1 MLGGHV
7 PLETG
12 ETTRDELYLSGLEGE
27 THRDT
32 PRERPGD
39 GAWSPGRSSTKLH
52 LRTNIF
58 FLSTTSA
65 PSFFYLFIFCL
76 TSSFL
81 RERRAKG
88 REEEKQKR
96 RRRLWREG
104 RGEEEEEE
112 GGGEAEAGVKFV
124 QVCTSLRKRHFDS
137 SPLRS
142 KFAAHFLSLLFFFFI
157 PFIIHHPRR
166 SSSSSSSSSPPPPP
180 PSSSSSSSPRCLGA
194 SSPTPTKSSCEQ
206 WLQTQTQQT
215 PPPPAPSPRL
225 ERKRCFTKRTAVME
239 NSTEEMQEGGG
250 ANTEINEKE
259 AELKEEKTHN
269 NLKGAIN
276 GVSEG
281 ATSGG
286 EKLQNGD
293 RGGGDLSSI
302 NAMMSAVMSAAGTIN
317 GGGGDEGES
326 GVTSAN
332 SSAGPSPSP
341 SPNKSLTAAMRAP
354 PSRNARR
361 NQTKDDSSAFI
372 CPLCS
377 KNCQTQHQLTMH
389 IRQHNADTGATDHSC
404 SICGKCL
411 SSASSLDR
419 HMLVHSGERP
429 YKCNVCGQTFTTNGN
444 MHRHMKIHEK
454 DPASGLLPASSPP
467 SPNKRRRP
475 SVKRRQDPEESGE
488 EPPNKKVQRL
498 RLPGGAG
505 RGRRRGLTAPRCV
518 QVPEDAAAEDAAA
531 AVQGSEEELLPC
543 PICFKT
549 CSSRLDLDAHMDAH
563 PDTALRCDL
572 CCLSFRTHRGLL
584 RHNAGVHKL
593 LPQDPSGRPFIQN
606 NPSIPTG
613 FNDLAFIDF
622 SCKKF
627 AHIAQVWCETNLRRC
642 ISKFHRF
649 VCDCC
654 DKAFPLRSALEL
666 HKTTSHPDKAPAAAP
681 EEAEEEPEEE
691 EEEPEEDGG
700 GDSENGEEERQDAEA
715 EVVSPE
721 QACFLEAFGLQHAS
735 KVAPGPTD
743 DEIHQAHLDSI
754 KVIHVEPP
762 SSSLPQEPASAHLSG
777 GLGLTLGLNVG
788 GLAALSI
795 PLLEASGSALQ
806 GLSQR
811 DALSLLSL
819 QPFQTSFLLQPDG
832 GAATAGAAASG
843 MKPGEAG
850 GAGIMELADI
860 QQILKVAAAA
870 PNQMGLPPLAKAP
883 GFPGGPGHVQGQKAM
898 PPLKPKPPISPR
910 LSLTATTPPPLQ
922 SSQQAS
928 LGCIS
933 PSLPPPT
940 LFKTPSCSSSSS
952 SSSAGQMDTEC
963 MGDTPSSDS
972 PPAATTAVHEEAG
985 LSGRKLGAKAGN
997 NAGSAKGS
1005 FPCRFCD
1012 QVFAFSGVLQAHMR
1026 FHLGILPHQCNIC
1039 DYVAPDKATLIRHL
1053 RTHSGE
1059 RPYVCRVCHYPFTV
1073 KANCERHLRKKH
1085 AKTSRKD
1092 IEKNIKYV
1100 TSSSTANM
1108 AAPITA
1114 ATTTQDTEADTT
1126 CRFCGEDLKTY
1137 RALQIHLRTHNG
1149 CQRKPFE
1156 CRRCGAAFLAKR
1168 NCIHHLL
1175 KQHPEVQEREIEEHI
1190 ATLLPAAGGGTT
1202 RTVPVNATALNGISQ
1217 PPIQVLQA
1225 VKMED
1230 LASAAFP
1237 AELDQPLDFSA
1248 KGRGGG
1254 SQAGSPGVKL
1264 ESASPTFDCGV
1275 LDQPID
1281 LSIPSKRQRREAAS
1295 GGEKREIKT
1304 EQSGGIMEQQLALA
1318 LSKDEKTASALP
1330 PLHPHP
1336 QLGCYQLPPG
1346 STPPPASL
1354 PSSARA
1360 QRLKPLL
1367 PKPSASASTPPC
1379 AALKELPPLASI
1391 AQIISSVS
1399 AAQDLL
1405 KRDAAP
1411 PEVKPQPGAASSQT
1425 DSAADAPGPAAA
1437 IDTQSDDLSE
1447 GSSRRRSR
1455 KKPAALAAKEKV
1467 ASGGIDLESS
1477 GEFASVEKMLA
1488 TTDANKFSTYLQT
1501 GAAELPG
1508 KRDVDRAAA
1517 TAGSGGEEKEGGERE
1532 EGRPAALSVP
1542 QSKGKKNAY
1551 SNSVQKMTCPFCPRV
1566 FPWAS
1571 SLQRHMLT
1579 HTGQKPFPCP
1589 RCDAFFSTKSNCERH
1604 LLRKHGVTHRTL
1616 RRNGAIVKKE
1626 DDEGLHESAESQSEN
1641 EQLASETQDLSGAS
1655 TTPDSGHA
1663 PTVDSSAPCENS
1675 PGSPTHKAS
1684 QAAEQLE
1691 AETGEQPDQ
1700 QEAPET
1706 RAASTKQPPQSS
1718 KVESTDDDDCH
1729 SNKSLDL
1736 NFGKKLID
1744 FKLSTSSSSSAPQE
1758 EQPCSSSCSSSSSAS
1773 STSAPPEAAESPEE
1787 KDKASAGNP
1796 VKQQPEYKHVCRVCK
1811 KSFRYATTLARH
1823 ERAHLSEET
1832 PTPMEEASPAMEEG
1846 KAAEESKAA
1855 EEEKDEKEL
1864 EMELE
1869 LEVEEGGAKGGESEG
1884 GESVESE
1891 EEEEEEKEKEERSD
1905 EEASEPKNV
1914 EGGETGG
1921 GRVDKRKKICNV
1933 CDKRFWSLQ
1942 DLTRHMR
1949 SHTGERPYQ
1958 CKTCER
1964 TFTLKHSLVRHQRIH
1979 LKPRGADESSAA
1991 NDDASEDGDSCTP
2004 TPTSTCPP
2012 SENESECGSAAAR
2025 AKELEEEDVK
2035 EEGDG
2040 QPEESGAAAAEDG
2053 SAKASDSDPTSEEA
2067 DIQDESELSSSDST
2081 HQATESKTTTS
2092 TDSPAAPDSS
2102 KDPASCS
2109 RPPGDTAAA
2118 PPAEGIIHGLLE
2130 IHSQPPLEHTLPN
2143 GEPPLVGAD

>member
-1 MLGGHV
+1 
-7 PLETG
+7 
-12 ETTRDELYLSGLEGE
+12 
-27 THRDT
+27 
-32 PRERPGD
+32 
-39 GAWSPGRSSTKLH
+39 
-52 LRTNIF
+52 
-58 FLSTTSA
+58 
-65 PSFFYLFIFCL
+65 
-76 TSSFL
+76 
-81 RERRAKG
+81 
-88 REEEKQKR
+88 
-96 RRRLWREG
+96 
-104 RGEEEEEE
+104 
-112 GGGEAEAGVKFV
+112 
-124 QVCTSLRKRHFDS
+124 
-137 SPLRS
+137 
-142 KFAAHFLSLLFFFFI
+142 
-157 PFIIHHPRR
+157 
-166 SSSSSSSSSPPPPP
+166 
-180 PSSSSSSSPRCLGA
+180 
-194 SSPTPTKSSCEQ
+194 
-206 WLQTQTQQT
+206 
-215 PPPPAPSPRL
+215 
-225 ERKRCFTKRTAVME
+225 ME
-239 NSTEEMQEGGG
+239 NSTEELQEGGG
-250 ANTEINEKE
+250 ASAAVKEEE
-259 AELKEEKTHN
+259 AELTEEKTHS
-269 NLKGAIN
+269 NLKGALN
-276 GVSEG
+276 GVMEAG
-281 ATSGG
+281 GG

-293 RGGGDLSSI
+293 RGGGMMGAEGGGGGDLSSI
-302 NAMMSAVMSAAGTIN
+302 NAMMSAVMSAAGSIN
-317 GGGGDEGES
+317 GGGDADGGS

-341 SPNKSLTAAMRAP
+341 SPSKSITAAMRAP

-361 NQTKDDSSAFI
+361 TQDTKDDSSAYI
-372 CPLCS
+372 CPLCD

-454 DPASGLLPASSPP
+454 DPASGLLPVSPP
-467 SPNKRRRP
+467 SPTKRRRP
-475 SVKRRQDPEESGE
+475 SVKRRLGPEEEAGE
-488 EPPNKKVQRL
+488 EPPSKKV
-498 RLPGGAG
+498 
-505 RGRRRGLTAPRCV
+505 V
-518 QVPEDAAAEDAAA
+518 EDAAGEEAT
-531 AVQGSEEELLPC
+531 AVRGSEEELLPC

-649 VCDCC
+649 VCDGC
-654 DKAFPLRSALEL
+654 DKAFPLRSALDL
-666 HKTTSHPDKAPAAAP
+666 HKKTSHPDEADGQEDGAAENGA
-681 EEAEEEPEEE
+681 AENGAAENGAAENGAAENGLQSPEEE
-691 EEEPEEDGG
+691 EVP
-700 GDSENGEEERQDAEA
+700 SEQESFME
-715 EVVSPE
+715 
-721 QACFLEAFGLQHAS
+721 LLGLQHVS
-735 KVAPGPTD
+735 KVKSGPTD

-762 SSSLPQEPASAHLSG
+762 SSSLPQEPAASFLSG
-777 GLGLTLGLNVG
+777 GLGLTLG
-788 GLAALSI
+788 GLALSI

-819 QPFQTSFLLQPDG
+819 QPFQTGFLLQPDG
-832 GAATAGAAASG
+832 AAAAAGSSAV
-843 MKPGEAG
+843 KPGEAG
-850 GAGIMELADI
+850 GAGLVELADI

-883 GFPGGPGHVQGQKAM
+883 GFTGGQGQVQGQKAM

-910 LSLTATTPPPLQ
+910 SSLTATTPPPLQ

-940 LFKTPSCSSSSS
+940 PTLFKTPSSS
-952 SSSAGQMDTEC
+952 SSSAGNGGQMDAEC
-963 MGDTPSSDS
+963 MGDAHTPLSDS
-972 PPAATTAVHEEAG
+972 PPAASTAVHEEAG
-985 LSGRKLGAKAGN
+985 LSGRKPGTKAGN

-1012 QVFAFSGVLQAHMR
+1012 QVFTFSGVLQAHMR

-1100 TSSSTANM
+1100 TSTTTANI
-1108 AAPITA
+1108 AAAITA
-1114 ATTTQDTEADTT
+1114 STPTTTQDTETGYTGAETT
-1126 CRFCGEDLKTY
+1126 CRFCGEDLKSY

-1190 ATLLPAAGGGTT
+1190 ATLQPTATVAAARATPGA
-1202 RTVPVNATALNGISQ
+1202 PVALNGIDQ
-1217 PPIQVLQA
+1217 PPAPALQA
-1225 VKMED
+1225 VKVE
-1230 LASAAFP
+1230 ANVVFP

-1248 KGRGGG
+1248 KGRGAGG
-1254 SQAGSPGVKL
+1254 LTGSPGVKL
-1264 ESASPTFDCGV
+1264 ESVSPSFECS
-1275 LDQPID
+1275 DQPID
-1281 LSIPSKRQRREAAS
+1281 LSIPSKRQRREA
-1295 GGEKREIKT
+1295 GDIKEIKT
-1304 EQSGGIMEQQLALA
+1304 EHGGGSIIEQQNV
-1318 LSKDEKTASALP
+1318 LSKDEKTAGALP

-1346 STPPPASL
+1346 STPPPTSL
-1354 PSSARA
+1354 PAAARA

-1367 PKPSASASTPPC
+1367 PKPSSSSPS

-1391 AQIISSVS
+1391 AQIIHSVS
-1399 AAQDLL
+1399 AAPDLL
-1405 KRDAAP
+1405 KREAASL
-1411 PEVKPQPGAASSQT
+1411 EAKPQTGASSQA
-1425 DSAADAPGPAAA
+1425 DPAADAPGPSAGLEP
-1437 IDTQSDDLSE
+1437 QSDDVSE

-1455 KKPAALAAKEKV
+1455 KKPAALALKEKV
-1467 ASGGIDLESS
+1467 VSGGIDLESS

-1501 GAAELPG
+1501 GAAELG
-1508 KRDVDRAAA
+1508 TKREGD
-1517 TAGSGGEEKEGGERE
+1517 GGGGEEKEGGVRE
-1532 EGRPAALSVP
+1532 EVKPTAAAMTVP
-1542 QSKGKKNAY
+1542 QTKGKKNAY

-1616 RRNGAIVKKE
+1616 RRNGAIMKK
-1626 DDEGLHESAESQSEN
+1626 DGDEGSQESAGSQSET
-1641 EQLASETQDLSGAS
+1641 EQVAPEAQDLSSVA
-1655 TTPDSGHA
+1655 TTADSGPA
-1663 PTVDSSAPCENS
+1663 PDADSPAPSESTQPS
-1675 PGSPTHKAS
+1675 PAHKPSQGCSPAG
-1684 QAAEQLE
+1684 EQQE
-1691 AETGEQPDQ
+1691 AEITKHPDQ
-1700 QEAPET
+1700 QEAPESCT
-1706 RAASTKQPPQSS
+1706 APGKQPPQSC
-1718 KVESTDDDDCH
+1718 KVESADDDDCN

-1744 FKLSTSSSSSAPQE
+1744 FKLSTSSSGSAQEEPPSQPEPTSSPSSAASTSAPQSATE
-1758 EQPCSSSCSSSSSAS
+1758 SPEDKEKPAASSSSSS
-1773 STSAPPEAAESPEE
+1773 SSGSP
-1787 KDKASAGNP
+1787 AT
-1796 VKQQPEYKHVCRVCK
+1796 KQQPDYKHVCRVCK

-1823 ERAHLSEET
+1823 ERAHLTEET
-1832 PTPMEEASPAMEEG
+1832 PSPPPAEEASPVKEE
-1846 KAAEESKAA
+1846 AAESKLA
-1855 EEEKDEKEL
+1855 EEDKDEKET
-1864 EMELE
+1864 ETEAE
-1869 LEVEEGGAKGGESEG
+1869 DGGVKGGESDG
-1884 GESVESE
+1884 GESGDS
-1891 EEEEEEKEKEERSD
+1891 EEEEKEERSN
-1905 EEASEPKNV
+1905 EEASEPKSL
-1914 EGGETGG
+1914 EGGEVSG
-1921 GRVDKRKKICNV
+1921 GRVDKRKKICKV
-1933 CDKRFWSLQ
+1933 CGKRFWSLQ

-1949 SHTGERPYQ
+1949 SHTGERPYRCQ
-1958 CKTCER
+1958 TCER

-1979 LKPRGADESSAA
+1979 LKPRGADGSSAT

-2012 SENESECGSAAAR
+2012 SENESESGSAAAG

-2035 EEGDG
+2035 EDE
-2040 QPEESGAAAAEDG
+2040 EEERAVNRAESGA
-2053 SAKASDSDPTSEEA
+2053 DSDPPTAVAPEDVEDKSG
-2067 DIQDESELSSSDST
+2067 LDST
-2081 HQATESKTTTS
+2081 PQLLVDSTPGHQATDTKTTTS
-2092 TDSPAAPDSS
+2092 ADSSASDLKSTPDSNAS
-2102 KDPASCS
+2102 KDPSS
-2109 RPPGDTAAA
+2109 SSSPPGEAAS
-2118 PPAEGIIHGLLE
+2118 AEGFIQGLLE
-2130 IHSQPPLEHTLPN
+2130 IHAKPPLEHILPN
-2143 GEPPLVGAD
+2143 GEPPLVGVD

>member
-1 MLGGHV
+1 M
-7 PLETG
+7 
-12 ETTRDELYLSGLEGE
+12 S
-27 THRDT
+27 
-32 PRERPGD
+32 
-39 GAWSPGRSSTKLH
+39 
-52 LRTNIF
+52 
-58 FLSTTSA
+58 
-65 PSFFYLFIFCL
+65 
-76 TSSFL
+76 
-81 RERRAKG
+81 RR
-88 REEEKQKR
+88 KQPNPNK
-96 RRRLWREG
+96 
-104 RGEEEEEE
+104 
-112 GGGEAEAGVKFV
+112 VK
-124 QVCTSLRKRHFDS
+124 
-137 SPLRS
+137 P
-142 KFAAHFLSLLFFFFI
+142 
-157 PFIIHHPRR
+157 
-166 SSSSSSSSSPPPPP
+166 
-180 PSSSSSSSPRCLGA
+180 
-194 SSPTPTKSSCEQ
+194 
-206 WLQTQTQQT
+206 
-215 PPPPAPSPRL
+215 
-225 ERKRCFTKRTAVME
+225 VME
-239 NSTEEMQEGGG
+239 SSTEEMPEGGG
-250 ANTEINEKE
+250 ANTEINKKE

-317 GGGGDEGES
+317 GGGGEEGES

-361 NQTKDDSSAFI
+361 NQDTKDDSSAFI
-372 CPLCS
+372 CPLCN

-454 DPASGLLPASSPP
+454 DPASGLLPVSSPP

-475 SVKRRQDPEESGE
+475 SVKRRQGPEEENGE
-488 EPPNKKVQRL
+488 EPPNKKV
-498 RLPGGAG
+498 
-505 RGRRRGLTAPRCV
+505 T
-518 QVPEDAAAEDAAA
+518 EDAAAEDAAA
-531 AVQGSEEELLPC
+531 AVLGSEEELLPC

-593 LPQDPSGRPFIQN
+593 LPQDPNGRPFIQN

-666 HKTTSHPDKAPAAAP
+666 HKTTSHPDKPAAADP
-681 EEAEEEPEEE
+681 EEPED
-691 EEEPEEDGG
+691 EPEEDGG
-700 GDSENGEEERQDAEA
+700 GESEHGEEERQDAET

-721 QACFLEAFGLQHAS
+721 QACFLEAFGLQHTS

-832 GAATAGAAASG
+832 GAATASAASSG
-843 MKPGEAG
+843 IKPGEAG

-883 GFPGGPGHVQGQKAM
+883 GFTGSPGQVQGQKAM

-940 LFKTPSCSSSSS
+940 LFKTPSSSS
-952 SSSAGQMDTEC
+952 SSSAGSGGQMDTEC
-963 MGDTPSSDS
+963 MGDTPLSDS
-972 PPAATTAVHEEAG
+972 PPAASTAVHEEAG
-985 LSGRKLGAKAGN
+985 LSGRKLGTKAGS

-1100 TSSSTANM
+1100 TSTTTASM

-1114 ATTTQDTEADTT
+1114 ATTQDTEADTT
-1126 CRFCGEDLKTY
+1126 CRFCGDDLKTY

-1190 ATLLPAAGGGTT
+1190 ATLLPATAAINT
-1202 RTVPVNATALNGISQ
+1202 RTAPLNPMALNGISQ

-1230 LASAAFP
+1230 LASVVYP

-1264 ESASPTFDCGV
+1264 ESASPTFDCSA

-1281 LSIPSKRQRREAAS
+1281 LSIPSKRQRREVAS
-1295 GGEKREIKT
+1295 SGEKREIKT
-1304 EQSGGIMEQQLALA
+1304 EQSGSVIEQQHALA
-1318 LSKDEKTASALP
+1318 LSKDEKTAGALP

-1354 PSSARA
+1354 PNAARA

-1367 PKPSASASTPPC
+1367 PKPAAATPPST
-1379 AALKELPPLASI
+1379 ALKELPPLASI

-1399 AAQDLL
+1399 AAPDLL
-1405 KRDAAP
+1405 KRDAASL
-1411 PEVKPQPGAASSQT
+1411 EVKPQPGATSAQT
-1425 DSAADAPGPAAA
+1425 DSAADNPGPSAA
-1437 IDTQSDDLSE
+1437 IDSQSDDLSE
-1447 GSSRRRSR
+1447 GSSRRSR

-1467 ASGGIDLESS
+1467 VSSGIDLESS

-1532 EGRPAALSVP
+1532 EGKPAMSVP

-1626 DDEGLHESAESQSEN
+1626 DDEGMHESAESQSET
-1641 EQLASETQDLSGAS
+1641 EQLASETHDLSGAS
-1655 TTPDSGHA
+1655 TTTDSGHA
-1663 PTVDSSAPCENS
+1663 PTSDNSAPCENS
-1675 PGSPTHKAS
+1675 PGSPAHKAS
-1684 QAAEQLE
+1684 QAAEQQE
-1691 AETGEQPDQ
+1691 AETSEQPDQ

-1744 FKLSTSSSSSAPQE
+1744 FKLSASSSSSAPQE

-1773 STSAPPEAAESPEE
+1773 SSSAPQEATESSEE
-1787 KDKASAGNP
+1787 KEKAAASCSTGSP
-1796 VKQQPEYKHVCRVCK
+1796 VKQQPEYKHVCRVCR

-1832 PTPMEEASPAMEEG
+1832 PTPMEEASPAKEED
-1846 KAAEESKAA
+1846 ATESKAA
-1855 EEEKDEKEL
+1855 EEEKDEM
-1864 EMELE
+1864 EMEA
-1869 LEVEEGGAKGGESEG
+1869 EEGGAKGGESEG
-1884 GESVESE
+1884 GESVES
-1891 EEEEEEKEKEERSD
+1891 EEEEKEKEERSD

-1979 LKPRGADESSAA
+1979 LKPRGADGSSAA

-2012 SENESECGSAAAR
+2012 SENESECGSAVAR

-2040 QPEESGAAAAEDG
+2040 QQEDSGTVLEEG
-2053 SAKASDSDPTSEEA
+2053 SAKLADSDPASEDA
-2067 DIQDESELSSSDST
+2067 DIKDKSELSADSSAQQPSSDLT
-2081 HQATESKTTTS
+2081 PQATESKTTTS
-2092 TDSPAAPDSS
+2092 TDSQAAPDSS
-2102 KDPASCS
+2102 KDPSS
-2109 RPPGDTAAA
+2109 SSPPPGGTAT
-2118 PPAEGIIHGLLE
+2118 PAEGLIHGLLE
-2130 IHSQPPLEHTLPN
+2130 IHTKPPLEHILPN
-2143 GEPPLVGAD
+2143 GEPPLVGVD

>member
-1 MLGGHV
+1 MLV
-7 PLETG
+7 
-12 ETTRDELYLSGLEGE
+12 LSEGVE
-27 THRDT
+27 
-32 PRERPGD
+32 
-39 GAWSPGRSSTKLH
+39 
-52 LRTNIF
+52 
-58 FLSTTSA
+58 
-65 PSFFYLFIFCL
+65 
-76 TSSFL
+76 
-81 RERRAKG
+81 
-88 REEEKQKR
+88 
-96 RRRLWREG
+96 
-104 RGEEEEEE
+104 
-112 GGGEAEAGVKFV
+112 
-124 QVCTSLRKRHFDS
+124 
-137 SPLRS
+137 
-142 KFAAHFLSLLFFFFI
+142 
-157 PFIIHHPRR
+157 
-166 SSSSSSSSSPPPPP
+166 
-180 PSSSSSSSPRCLGA
+180 
-194 SSPTPTKSSCEQ
+194 CEQ
-206 WLQTQTQQT
+206 WLQTHTQQT
-215 PPPPAPSPRL
+215 PPPSRPAPRH
-225 ERKRCFTKRTAVME
+225 ERTNEQANERCFTKRTAVME
-239 NSTEEMQEGGG
+239 NPTEELQEGGG
-250 ANTEINEKE
+250 ATTEMNEE
-259 AELKEEKTHN
+259 EVEPTEEKTHS
-269 NLKGAIN
+269 NLKGAMN
-276 GVSEG
+276 GVME
-281 ATSGG
+281 AAASGG

-293 RGGGDLSSI
+293 RGGGGDGGGGGVMEAEGGGDLSSI
-302 NAMMSAVMSAAGTIN
+302 NAMMSTVMSAAGTIN
-317 GGGGDEGES
+317 GEGDGEGES

-341 SPNKSLTAAMRAP
+341 SPSKSLTAAMRAP

-361 NQTKDDSSAFI
+361 NQDTKEDSSACI
-372 CPLCS
+372 CPLCDKS
-377 KNCQTQHQLTMH
+377 CQTQHQLTMH

-429 YKCNVCGQTFTTNGN
+429 YKCSICGQTFTTNGN

-454 DPASGLLPASSPP
+454 DPASGLLPVSPP
-467 SPNKRRRP
+467 SPTKRRRP
-475 SVKRRQDPEESGE
+475 SVKRRQGPEEENGE
-488 EPPNKKVQRL
+488 EPPSKKV
-498 RLPGGAG
+498 
-505 RGRRRGLTAPRCV
+505 V
-518 QVPEDAAAEDAAA
+518 DDAAAEESA
-531 AVQGSEEELLPC
+531 AVLRGSEEELLPC

-549 CSSRLDLDAHMDAH
+549 CNSRLELDAHMDTH

-593 LPQDPSGRPFIQN
+593 LPQDPNGRPFIQN

-666 HKTTSHPDKAPAAAP
+666 HKTTSHPDKPTTTDTEEKV
-681 EEAEEEPEEE
+681 EEAED
-691 EEEPEEDGG
+691 DGAA
-700 GDSENGEEERQDAEA
+700 ENGAENNSEDAEK
-715 EVVSPE
+715 VLPSE
-721 QACFLEAFGLQHAS
+721 QAGFLEALGLQHIS
-735 KVAPGPTD
+735 TVKPGPTD

-762 SSSLPQEPASAHLSG
+762 CSSLPQEPASGYLSG
-777 GLGLTLGLNVG
+777 GLGLTLGLGVG

-795 PLLEASGSALQ
+795 PLLDPSALQ
-806 GLSQR
+806 GLSQK

-819 QPFQTSFLLQPDG
+819 QPFQAGFVLQPEG
-832 GAATAGAAASG
+832 GAASSGA
-843 MKPGEAG
+843 KPSEAG
-850 GAGIMELADI
+850 GSGIMELADI
-860 QQILKVAAAA
+860 QQILKVATAA
-870 PNQMGLPPLAKAP
+870 PNQMGLSLPPLAKAP
-883 GFPGGPGHVQGQKAM
+883 GLTGGQGQVQGQKAM
-898 PPLKPKPPISPR
+898 PPLKPKPPITPR
-910 LSLTATTPPPLQ
+910 SSLTATTPPPLQ

-940 LFKTPSCSSSSS
+940 PSLFKTPSSS
-952 SSSAGQMDTEC
+952 SSSAGNGGQLDAEC
-963 MGDTPSSDS
+963 MGDARMPLSDS

-985 LSGRKLGAKAGN
+985 LSGRKPATKGGN
-997 NAGSAKGS
+997 NSNAGSAKGS

-1100 TSSSTANM
+1100 TSTTTANI
-1108 AAPITA
+1108 AAAITA
-1114 ATTTQDTEADTT
+1114 ATTTATQDMETGCTGAETT

-1190 ATLLPAAGGGTT
+1190 ATLQPAAAPVA
-1202 RTVPVNATALNGISQ
+1202 TVASARAAPVNQVVLNGISQ
-1217 PPIQVLQA
+1217 PPLQA
-1225 VKMED
+1225 VKVEE
-1230 LASAAFP
+1230 LASVVYP

-1248 KGRGGG
+1248 KSRGAG

-1264 ESASPTFDCGV
+1264 ESVSPSFDCSV

-1281 LSIPSKRQRREAAS
+1281 LSIPSKRQRREAGNA
-1295 GGEKREIKT
+1295 EKREIKT
-1304 EQSGGIMEQQLALA
+1304 EQSGGSILEQQHALA
-1318 LSKDEKTASALP
+1318 LSKDEKAGSALP

-1346 STPPPASL
+1346 SNPPPASL
-1354 PSSARA
+1354 SNLSNSSRA

-1367 PKPSASASTPPC
+1367 PKPTSASSSAST
-1379 AALKELPPLASI
+1379 ALKELPPLASI
-1391 AQIISSVS
+1391 AQIIHSVS
-1399 AAQDLL
+1399 GAPDLL
-1405 KRDAAP
+1405 KREATTL
-1411 PEVKPQPGAASSQT
+1411 EGKPQAGVASSQA
-1425 DSAADAPGPAAA
+1425 DSSSDAPGPSAGLE
-1437 IDTQSDDLSE
+1437 TQSDDTSE
-1447 GSSRRRSR
+1447 GSSRKRSR
-1455 KKPAALAAKEKV
+1455 KKPAALAVKEKTV
-1467 ASGGIDLESS
+1467 VSGGGIDLESS

-1488 TTDANKFSTYLQT
+1488 TTDTNKFSTYLQT
-1501 GAAELPG
+1501 GAADLGG
-1508 KRDVDRAAA
+1508 KRDGDRAGA
-1517 TAGSGGEEKEGGERE
+1517 GEEKEGATKE
-1532 EGRPAALSVP
+1532 EVKPVAAPAAVVP
-1542 QSKGKKNAY
+1542 PPKGKKNAY

-1616 RRNGAIVKKE
+1616 RRNGALMKK
-1626 DDEGLHESAESQSEN
+1626 DGDEGSHESAESQSET
-1641 EQLASETQDLSGAS
+1641 EQVAPEAQDLS
-1655 TTPDSGHA
+1655 SGTA
-1663 PTVDSSAPCENS
+1663 PTDTDTAPTCE
-1675 PGSPTHKAS
+1675 SPTPTEQQGAVSTKTSPKPS
-1684 QAAEQLE
+1684 QGCSPAENDAEQLE
-1691 AETGEQPDQ
+1691 TETTEQPEQ
-1700 QEAPET
+1700 KEAPET
-1706 RAASTKQPPQSS
+1706 RPAQGKQPPLSNS
-1718 KVESTDDDDCH
+1718 TKVESADDDDCH

-1744 FKLSTSSSSSAPQE
+1744 FKLSTSSGSAQEEQTSEPTSSSSSSSSSSTSAPQVTKESPERE
-1758 EQPCSSSCSSSSSAS
+1758 EKEKSASTTTSSCSSS
-1773 STSAPPEAAESPEE
+1773 PV
-1787 KDKASAGNP
+1787 

-1832 PTPMEEASPAMEEG
+1832 PTPAPPETPPVKEEATGSSAT
-1846 KAAEESKAA
+1846 KST
-1855 EEEKDEKEL
+1855 EEEKEEEQKKET
-1864 EMELE
+1864 EI
-1869 LEVEEGGAKGGESEG
+1869 EVEDGGMKGGESEA
-1884 GESVESE
+1884 GESGES
-1891 EEEEEEKEKEERSD
+1891 EEEEKEKEERSD
-1905 EEASEPKNV
+1905 EEASEPKSL
-1914 EGGETGG
+1914 EGGEASG

-1933 CDKRFWSLQ
+1933 CGKRFWSLQ

-1958 CKTCER
+1958 CQTCER

-1979 LKPRGADESSAA
+1979 LKPRSADGSSAA

-2012 SENESECGSAAAR
+2012 SENESECGSAAAG
-2025 AKELEEEDVK
+2025 AKELEEEDGK
-2035 EEGDG
+2035 EEGEGQQEACDG
-2040 QPEESGAAAAEDG
+2040 AESVTVEEENPATPSGADSEPPTTVASEDP
-2053 SAKASDSDPTSEEA
+2053 DVEEK
-2067 DIQDESELSSSDST
+2067 SRL
-2081 HQATESKTTTS
+2081 S
-2092 TDSPAAPDSS
+2092 TDSATQPPSVDTTPSQQATDTNTATSDDSSASNLKSTPDSNTSKEPSPSSSSSAPGETTTAAP
-2102 KDPASCS
+2102 
-2109 RPPGDTAAA
+2109 T
-2118 PPAEGIIHGLLE
+2118 EGFIQGLLE
-2130 IHSQPPLEHTLPN
+2130 IHAKPSLEHILPN
-2143 GEPPLVGAD
+2143 GEPPLVGVD

>member
-488 EPPNKKVQRL
+488 EPPNKK
-498 RLPGGAG
+498 
-505 RGRRRGLTAPRCV
+505 
-518 QVPEDAAAEDAAA
+518 VPEDAAAEDAAA